1 MREEVGLASSH
12 HLRLQ
17 YVSISAIPNFIDL
30 DFDEYFPLC
39 ERVQQLRHR
48 AYAIWARRIQHFG
61 MYL

>member
-17 YVSISAIPNFIDL
+17 YVSISAIPNLSTWTVMNTSLFVNVFSNCAI
-30 DFDEYFPLC
+30 E
-39 ERVQQLRHR
+39 
-48 AYAIWARRIQHFG
+48 AYAIWARRVQDFR